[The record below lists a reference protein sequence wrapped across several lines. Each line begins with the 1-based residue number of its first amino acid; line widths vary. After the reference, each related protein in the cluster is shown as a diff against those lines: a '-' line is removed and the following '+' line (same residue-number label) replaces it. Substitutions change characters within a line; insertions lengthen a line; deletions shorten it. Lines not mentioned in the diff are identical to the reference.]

1 MSARARYLFYCI
13 SLLQG
18 VTTDGSGQAVTTMAK
33 ENDKTN
39 LILKILVAVF
49 ALLSLALLIALIVVT
64 TKNNKE
70 PVENGSSL
78 GADDFCPE
86 GTELTAPTTVR
97 STGLYDDLSKEELIA
112 VRDYII
118 KEPSLNVKAYED
130 ANINDNY
137 IYLIELQQP
146 LKSEALAFLDGNAQ
160 KPERKARV
168 IIYNGGKSF
177 PDVREYLVGPADKPT
192 KHEET
197 TGPGQKYPIPFNSR
211 FPDPKEI
218 DIMDKMIRN
227 LTKQVDEL
235 LKESYDGYKMWD
247 CKDRCLTWGLAA
259 PSTFKINQRK
269 TWTWLMRDLIGYYIH
284 PVGFEILL
292 DTGGNDVSLWKV
304 DKIFYN
310 NATYD
315 NVTDLLNAFN
325 AGSKMFV
332 AAPADNGKFSS
343 YELRGSPQPPKP
355 LRNPQIYEPDGK
367 RYTVS
372 GRHVEYMGWSFDF
385 RSRTSSSIQLFD
397 IKFKDQRIVYE
408 LSPQEAEAFYSGWAP
423 KPMFTNF
430 LDTAWNMGSMSFEL
444 LRGVDCPNTAT
455 YFNLTHFIGRKD
467 PAVYKNAVCVF
478 EQDMGIPLRRHY
490 DTDFKGSYNFYGG
503 VPGSALILRTAS
515 TTYNYD
521 YVLDYIFYPNGV
533 LEVRTTTSG
542 YAQTT
547 FYTPDEDPYAYQ
559 IHPKMAGSLHDHIF
573 NYKVDIDILGTTNSH
588 ETVEVALENITNP
601 WFPGDY
607 HVQKVLKRRVR
618 TTEDD
623 AVYNYNFQTPTLLNF
638 YNKNKKNSFGVYRGY
653 RIQIRDMMKQMY
665 PLNWPMIRGAAW
677 SLNQMTVTK
686 QKESEEKSSC
696 LYNQLDMADP
706 VLDFTKFVDGESI
719 DHEDLVAWVTIG
731 MMHVM
736 HSEDVPNT
744 ATPGNSA
751 SFYLRPFSYFDED
764 PSMSSYDGVV
774 IKPTEKGA
782 DIDTLGSPKTTS
794 TCAPKNK
801 PFEFFGRYGNY

>member
-1 MSARARYLFYCI
+1 MA
-13 SLLQG
+13 
-18 VTTDGSGQAVTTMAK
+18 AK
-33 ENDKTN
+33 EGDKTT

-49 ALLSLALLIALIVVT
+49 AILSLALLIALIVVA

-70 PVENGSSL
+70 PVEDGSSS
-78 GADDFCPE
+78 GVKDYCPE
-86 GTELTAPTTVR
+86 NTELTAPSTVR
-97 STGLYDDLSKEELIA
+97 SKGLYDDLSKEELIA

-118 KEPSLNVKAYED
+118 KQPSLNVTRYED

-146 LKSEALAFLDGNAQ
+146 PKADALAYLDGNAQ
-160 KPERKARV
+160 KPVRKARV
-168 IIYNGGKSF
+168 VIYNGGKSV
-177 PDVREYLVGPADKPT
+177 PDVREYLVSPVDEPKE
-192 KHEET
+192 HVET
-197 TGPGQKYPIPFNSR
+197 SGPGQKYPIPFNTR

-218 DIMDKMIRN
+218 DIMDKIVRN
-227 LTKQVDEL
+227 LTKQVDSL

-247 CKDRCLTWGLAA
+247 CKERCLTWGLAA
-259 PSTFKINQRK
+259 PSTFKIDQRK

-284 PVGFEILL
+284 PVGFEMRL
-292 DTGGNDVSLWKV
+292 DTGGNDVSRWKV

-315 NVTDLLNAFN
+315 NVTDLLKAYN
-325 AGSKMFV
+325 AGSQMKV
-332 AAPADNGKFSS
+332 PAPADNGKFST
-343 YELRGSPQPPKP
+343 YERRGSPPQPPKP
-355 LRNPQIYEPDGK
+355 LRNPQMFEPDGK

-372 GRHVEYMGWSFDF
+372 GRHLEYMGWSFDF
-385 RSRTSSSIQLFD
+385 RSRTSSGIQLFD
-397 IKFKDQRIVYE
+397 IKFKGDRIVYE
-408 LSPQEAEAFYSGWAP
+408 LSPQEANAFYSGWAP

-455 YFNLTHFIGRKD
+455 YFDLIHFIGRKD

-559 IHPKMAGSLHDHIF
+559 IHPHMAGSIHDHIF
-573 NYKVDIDILGTTNSH
+573 NYKVDIDVKGTTNNY
-588 ETVEVALENITNP
+588 ETVVVGLENITNP
-601 WFPGDY
+601 WFPGDR
-607 HVQKVLKRRVR
+607 HVQKILKRQVQ
-618 TTEDD
+618 TNEDD
-623 AVYNYNFQTPTLLNF
+623 AVYKFNFQTPTLMNF
-638 YNKNKKNSFGVYRGY
+638 YNKRIKNPYGVHRGY

-665 PLNWPMIRGAAW
+665 PENWPMVRGAAW

-686 QKESEEKSSC
+686 YNESEERSSC
-696 LYNQLDMADP
+696 IYNQLDMADP
-706 VLDFTKFVDGESI
+706 VLDFTKFINGENI
-719 DHEDLVAWVTIG
+719 DDVDLVAWVTIG

-774 IKPTEKGA
+774 IKPTADGKA

-801 PFEFFGRYGNY
+801 PYEFFGRYGNY

>member
-1 MSARARYLFYCI
+1 MA
-13 SLLQG
+13 
-18 VTTDGSGQAVTTMAK
+18 AK
-33 ENDKTN
+33 EGNKTT
-39 LILKILVAVF
+39 LILKILVVVLS
-49 ALLSLALLIALIVVT
+49 LLSLALLIALIVVA

-70 PVENGSSL
+70 PVEDGSPS
-78 GADDFCPE
+78 GVKDYCPE
-86 GTELTAPTTVR
+86 STELTAPSNVR
-97 STGLYDDLSKEELIA
+97 SKGLYDDLSKEELIA

-118 KEPSLNVKAYED
+118 KEPSLNVTRYED

-146 LKSEALAFLDGNAQ
+146 PKADALAYLDGNAQ
-160 KPERKARV
+160 KPVRKARV
-168 IIYNGGKSF
+168 VIYYGGKSV
-177 PDVREYLVGPADKPT
+177 PDVREYLVSPVDNPN
-192 KHEET
+192 KHIET
-197 TGPGQKYPIPFNSR
+197 RGPGQKYPIPFNSR

-227 LTKQVDEL
+227 LTKQAQVDSL
-235 LKESYDGYKMWD
+235 LKQSYDGYKMWD
-247 CKDRCLTWGLAA
+247 CNERCLTWGLAA

-284 PVGFEILL
+284 PVGFEVLL
-292 DTGGNDVSLWKV
+292 DTGGNDVSRWKV

-315 NVTDLLNAFN
+315 NVTDLLDAFN
-325 AGSKMFV
+325 AGSRMSV
-332 AAPADNGKFSS
+332 PAPEDNGKFSS
-343 YELRGSPQPPKP
+343 YERRGTPPQPPKP
-355 LRNPQIYEPDGK
+355 LRNPQIFEPDGK

-372 GRHVEYMGWSFDF
+372 GRHVEYMGWSFCF
-385 RSRTSSSIQLFD
+385 RARTSSGIQLFD
-397 IKFKDQRIVYE
+397 IKFKGDRIVYE

-430 LDTAWNMGSMSFEL
+430 LDTAWNMGSMMFEL

-455 YFNLTHFIGRKD
+455 FFDLTHFIGVKD

-547 FYTPDEDPYAYQ
+547 FYTPDEDPYAYK
-559 IHPKMAGSLHDHIF
+559 IHPYMAGSIHDHIF
-573 NYKVDIDILGTTNSH
+573 NYKVDIDILGTANTYQ
-588 ETVEVALENITNP
+588 TVEVGLENITNP
-601 WFPGDY
+601 WFPGDF
-607 HVQKVLKRRVR
+607 HVQKVLKRKVR
-618 TTEDD
+618 TNENG
-623 AVYNYNFQTPTLLNF
+623 AVYKFNFQTPTLMNF
-638 YNKNKKNSFGVYRGY
+638 YNKQKKNKHDVHRGY

-665 PLNWPMIRGAAW
+665 PENWPMVNGAAW

-686 QKESEEKSSC
+686 QKDSEEKSSC
-696 LYNQLDMADP
+696 MYNQLDMADP
-706 VLDFTKFVDGESI
+706 VLNFNKFINGESI
-719 DHEDLVAWVTIG
+719 DNEDLVAWVTIG

-764 PSMSSYDGVV
+764 PSMSMYDGVV
-774 IKPTEKGA
+774 IKPTADGA
-782 DIDTLGSPKTTS
+782 DIDTLGSPETTS

-801 PFEFFGRYGNY
+801 PFEFFGRYGDY

>member
-1 MSARARYLFYCI
+1 
-13 SLLQG
+13 
-18 VTTDGSGQAVTTMAK
+18 MA
-33 ENDKTN
+33 DKNGDKSN
-39 LILKILVAVF
+39 LILKILLAIFV
-49 ALLSLALLIALIVVT
+49 LLSLALLIALIVVAT
-64 TKNNKE
+64 RNNE
-70 PVENGSSL
+70 DSTAEIGDSAPNIG
-78 GADDFCPE
+78 DCPE
-86 GTELTAPTTVR
+86 TTQLSAPSKASHGWREL
-97 STGLYDDLSKEELIA
+97 YQDLSKEEIIA

-118 KEPSLNVKAYED
+118 KQPSLNVTAYEN

-146 LKSEALAFLDGNAQ
+146 VKSEALAYLDTNNAP
-160 KPERKARV
+160 KPARKARV
-168 IIYNGGKSF
+168 VLYNGGKAN
-177 PDVREYLVGPADKPT
+177 PDVTEYLVSPVEKPSQHKET
-192 KHEET
+192 K
-197 TGPGQKYPIPFNSR
+197 GPGQKYPIPFNTR
-211 FPDPKEI
+211 FPDPKEF
-218 DIMDKMIRN
+218 DFMGKLIRN
-227 LTKQVDEL
+227 LTSHPGVDKL
-235 LKESYDGYKMWD
+235 LKESTDGYSMLD
-247 CKDRCLTWGLAA
+247 CVKPKCLTWGSAA
-259 PSTFKINQRK
+259 PSTFKINERK

-284 PVGFEILL
+284 PVGFEMRL
-292 DTGGNDVSLWKV
+292 DTSGNDLSLWKV

-315 NVTDLLNAFN
+315 TVDELVNAFN
-325 AGSKMFV
+325 SGSKMPVFE
-332 AAPADNGKFSS
+332 APEENGRFST
-343 YELRGSPQPPKP
+343 YERRGNKEPAKP
-355 LRNPQIYEPDGK
+355 LRNPQLYEPDGK

-372 GRHVEYMGWSFDF
+372 GRHIEYMGWSFCF
-385 RSRTSSSIQLFD
+385 RSRTSSGIQLFD
-397 IKFKDQRIVYE
+397 IRFKGDRIVYE
-408 LSPQEAEAFYSGWAP
+408 LSAQEAEAFYSGWAP

-455 YFNLTHFIGRKD
+455 FFDLTHFIGVKE
-467 PAVYKNAVCVF
+467 PAVYKNAVCIF

-490 DTDFKGSYNFYGG
+490 DTDFQGSYNFYGG

-573 NYKVDIDILGTTNSH
+573 NYKVDIDVRGTKNSH
-588 ETVEVALENITNP
+588 QTVEVGLENITNP
-601 WFPGDY
+601 WFPGDR
-607 HVQKVLKRRVR
+607 HVQKILKRRVR
-618 TTEDD
+618 TNERD
-623 AVYNYNFQTPTLLNF
+623 AVYHFNFQTPTLLNF
-638 YNKNKKNSFGVYRGY
+638 FNREEKNAFGVHRGY
-653 RIQIRDMMKQMY
+653 RIQIRDMMKQMI
-665 PLNWPMIRGAAW
+665 PEAFPMIKGAAW

-686 QKESEEKSSC
+686 QKDSEEKSSC
-696 LYNQLDMADP
+696 MYNQLDMADP
-706 VLDFTKFVDGESI
+706 VLDFTKFYADNEGIEN
-719 DHEDLVAWVTIG
+719 EDLVAWVTIG

-764 PSMSSYDGVV
+764 PSMGMYDGVV
-774 IKPTEKGA
+774 IKPKAGGGS
-782 DIDTLGSPKTTS
+782 DIDTLGSPKTQS

-801 PFEFFGRYGNY
+801 PIEFFGRYGNY